1 MVVTTQMYITT
12 LRWVSLRSEI
22 NINNISCINIKMKL
36 ELKRFN
42 ISTITDDK
50 VVVMIGKRNTG
61 KSFLIRDLLYHN
73 KSFQVGTV
81 ISGTESS
88 NGFFGQIIPKMFI
101 HSEYKDNIIDNV
113 VKRQTT
119 IMKNV
124 SKEINSYGHTNID
137 PRAFLV
143 LDDCLYDSSW
153 TKDKNVRALFM
164 NGRHL
169 KVFFIISMQYPLGI
183 PPNLR
188 TNIDYIF
195 ILRENIVA
203 NRKRIYDNYAGMFQ
217 NFEIFCQVMDQCT
230 ENYECLVIDNTTKSN
245 KLEDNV
251 FWYKAETHPSFQMC
265 NQQFWELSKK
275 MNNDNEIEEDYDP
288 SCFRKKKQPSINVKK
303 KH

>member
-1 MVVTTQMYITT
+1 
-12 LRWVSLRSEI
+12 
-22 NINNISCINIKMKL
+22 MKL

-61 KSFLIRDLLYHN
+61 KSFLIKDLLYHN
-73 KSFQVGTV
+73 NTFQVGTV
-81 ISGTESS
+81 ISGTEAS
-88 NGFFGQIIPKMFI
+88 NGFFGQIVPKMFI
-101 HSEYKDNIIDNV
+101 HDEYKDNIIDNV

-124 SKEINSYGHTNID
+124 TKEINSYGHTNID

-169 KVFFIISMQYPLGI
+169 KMFFIISMQYPLGI

-188 TNIDYIF
+188 TNIDFIF

-251 FWYKAETHPSFQMC
+251 FWYKAETHQPFQLC
-265 NQQFWELSKK
+265 NQQFWEFSKK
-275 MNNDNEIEEDYDP
+275 MTNENDTEEDYDP
-288 SCFRKKKQPSINVKK
+288 SAFRKKKPFINVKK
-303 KH
+303 KL